1 VAGPGAMGADLDRAL
16 ERVNVPTYVIDT
28 TGVIRWVND
37 AARKLVGDVRGRQ
50 FTSVV
55 ALEES
60 RRARELFAQK
70 VTGGVPV
77 TDAEVVLIDADGD
90 RVEVEL
96 SSVPLVRG
104 GHVIG
109 VFGQVAHIDADPP
122 PAPHPAL
129 TPRQTEVLRQLEH
142 GRSTKQIADELQL
155 STETVRNHVRHLL
168 HALGAHSRLE
178 AVALARRE
186 HLIPN

>member
-1 VAGPGAMGADLDRAL
+1 MGADLDRAL
-16 ERVNVPTYVIDT
+16 ERVNVPSYVIDT
-28 TGVIRWVND
+28 TGVIRWVNE
-37 AARKLVGDVRGRQ
+37 AARNLVGDVRGRQ

-55 ALEES
+55 AYEDS

-77 TDAEVVLIDADGD
+77 TDAEAVFIDANGERID
-90 RVEVEL
+90 VEL

-109 VFGQVAHIDADPP
+109 VFGQIPRVDDRPP
-122 PAPHPAL
+122 PLPHPAL

-142 GRSTKQIADELQL
+142 GRSTRQIADELQL
-155 STETVRNHVRHLL
+155 SPETVRNHVRHLL

-186 HLIPN
+186 DLVPD